1 MSSVQAH
8 IDVIIASDSFP
19 PALHAA
25 LQQTGATTT
34 FWPLAAALRGGLSA
48 GGEPLVILAPP
59 NPRAMFESIEVL
71 LERLA
76 DHPRPTLLLST
87 GEQPWLTRPHAPA
100 GVPISYARAAGP
112 ADLAARL
119 STLIDL
125 RAGLAVRDAAARTQ
139 MARAAAAAQRYK
151 HQLELAGRIQRE
163 LTGRTL
169 PRFGPVTCRALNKP
183 LEYISGDIFEVAPL
197 DADTLGFFV
206 ADATGHGLPAALLTT
221 YIRRAMR
228 RHALHDAAGGGAAG
242 VLQTLNRELLEA
254 DLTESPFVAAI
265 CGTLHVPSLTVE
277 LSRAG
282 TPYPLVRTALGEIQI
297 VECEGCVLGVLEDE
311 VFTNTRLQLRPGD
324 TLVAHTDG
332 LDALQRDRTMAVA
345 QRGAGGLV
353 GPFGESVAIAEA
365 GSDSSSGGGGLTVI
379 DAVAASPA
387 LASAW
392 AECLAAQGP
401 EEAIDFARMR
411 FDTMRRLGEA
421 DDDLTIVALTI
432 DAE

>member
-1 MSSVQAH
+1 
-8 IDVIIASDSFP
+8 
-19 PALHAA
+19 
-25 LQQTGATTT
+25 
-34 FWPLAAALRGGLSA
+34 
-48 GGEPLVILAPP
+48 
-59 NPRAMFESIEVL
+59 
-71 LERLA
+71 
-76 DHPRPTLLLST
+76 
-87 GEQPWLTRPHAPA
+87 
-100 GVPISYARAAGP
+100 
-112 ADLAARL
+112 
-119 STLIDL
+119 
-125 RAGLAVRDAAARTQ
+125 
-139 MARAAAAAQRYK
+139 
-151 HQLELAGRIQRE
+151 
-163 LTGRTL
+163 
-169 PRFGPVTCRALNKP
+169 
-183 LEYISGDIFEVAPL
+183 
-197 DADTLGFFV
+197 
-206 ADATGHGLPAALLTT
+206 
-221 YIRRAMR
+221 
-228 RHALHDAAGGGAAG
+228 
-242 VLQTLNRELLEA
+242 
-254 DLTESPFVAAI
+254 VAAI